1 MSTTN
6 PIMSKTPKQANK
18 IIFNDSDSDSDDESV
33 ASSIVSETESVDSG
47 NGERVDEDDG
57 SDAEEA
63 KSVASDD
70 EDDDGA
76 DVEDESDDDDEDEE
90 TEDKSLT
97 VQSTSKKGKTTLE
110 TKEESDI
117 MKQILE
123 TTIPDEEVDLDS
135 DEDDEEYLKKF
146 DESVRRDVILQHHP
160 EILQTNYD
168 EVSAL
173 VRIVRDEDGNII
185 DPLHRTIPLL
195 TKYEKARV
203 LGLRAKQ
210 INQGNPSF
218 VKVPD
223 NIIDGHLIA
232 EMELKAKA
240 IPFIISRPLP
250 GGRKEYW
257 KVSDLEMVDF

>member
-6 PIMSKTPKQANK
+6 TIMSKTPKQSNK
-18 IIFNDSDSDSDDESV
+18 IVFDDSDSDDESV
-33 ASSIVSETESVDSG
+33 ASSVVSETGSFDSD
-47 NGERVDEDDG
+47 NKKYMDEDDG
-57 SDAEEA
+57 SDVEET
-63 KSVASDD
+63 KTVASDEDGDDVEDDSDD
-70 EDDDGA
+70 ED
-76 DVEDESDDDDEDEE
+76 E
-90 TEDKSLT
+90 TAEKSLN
-97 VQSTSKKGKTTLE
+97 VQSTTKKGNTTLE
-110 TKEESDI
+110 TEEESDI

-123 TTIPDEEVDLDS
+123 TTIPDEEIDLDS
-135 DEDDEEYLKKF
+135 DEDDDEYLKKF

-173 VRIVRDEDGNII
+173 VRIIRDKDGNII

-195 TKYEKARV
+195 TKFEKARI

-210 INQGNPSF
+210 INQGNPPF

-223 NIIDGHLIA
+223 NIIDGQLIA
-232 EMELKAKA
+232 EMELKEKL